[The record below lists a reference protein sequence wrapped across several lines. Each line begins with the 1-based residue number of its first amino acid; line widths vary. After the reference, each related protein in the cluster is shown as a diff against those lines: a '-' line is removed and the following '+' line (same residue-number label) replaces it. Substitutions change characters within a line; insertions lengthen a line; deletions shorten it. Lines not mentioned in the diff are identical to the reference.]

1 MRLLFR
7 HLPFVFVCLMGLSWP
22 ASAQQ
27 GVPRIASDNCLF
39 TEGDL
44 ARLELPPQAQ
54 GRWILLDAAGKQL
67 RYGQLAD
74 GERVLYFGG
83 LKNGIYYLFWWNRQ
97 DGAPDLDTQT
107 PDRLSFLLLPKP
119 PDPPGDPFFAVNQ
132 PGLAADLKA
141 GRNTPD
147 SDYTFTLNALARLGI
162 RRLRTRLTQ
171 ADLCEPSK
179 PGEINWRTFDQLTND
194 TTARNIRL
202 IALLGGASSPQTSN
216 PAGNAQLPDAQQTA
230 AYLQALLM
238 RDALKTDEFALWN
251 EPNGP
256 SFPGDAAAFRSFAQT
271 GYDTVKIRSRRAT
284 VALGGIAPVST
295 QPTFLPDLFKSPEAT
310 FLDVL
315 DFRADGTLA
324 DAKKFNALLDQLT
337 RNTPFAL
344 KPRAVSHAAFPCANN
359 SIRYERLQAS
369 ETLKKLI
376 WARYHNFHYFTA
388 ANLLDPPDDKT
399 GNGLFARTTAGPDP
413 GQPRLQAFAWVT
425 ALQRLSNAQP
435 TENWAFEGPTLEVY
449 SFSRQKETLLAA
461 WIPQNRRAGGKRAV
475 ASFHWPEG
483 AQAELYDL
491 TGERVT
497 SQRLKSHTGGWNY
510 VLLDIEPLYIVVPAP
525 AAEVTW

>member
-1 MRLLFR
+1 MRLRFR
-7 HLPFVFVCLMGLSWP
+7 LSLVPFLCFLSLNFS
-22 ASAQQ
+22 AAAQQ
-27 GVPRIASDNCLF
+27 AVLRIASDNCLF

-54 GRWILLDAAGKQL
+54 GRWMLLDGLGKQL

-74 GERVLYFGG
+74 GEHVLYFGG

-97 DGAPDLDTQT
+97 DWTPDLDTQT
-107 PDRLSFLLLPKP
+107 ADRLSFLLLPKP
-119 PDPPGDPFFAVNQ
+119 PDPPGDPFFAANQ

-147 SDYTFTLNALARLGI
+147 SDYAFTLNALARLGI
-162 RRLRTRLTQ
+162 RRLRTSLAH
-171 ADLCEPSK
+171 ADLCDPAK
-179 PGEINWRTFDQLTND
+179 PGETDWRVFDQFTND
-194 TTARNIRL
+194 TAARNIRF
-202 IALLGGASSPQTSN
+202 IALLGGASN
-216 PAGNAQLPDAQQTA
+216 PSQATDAPPPNAEENA

-238 RDALKTDEFALWN
+238 RDGLKTDEFALWN

-256 SFPGDAAAFRSFAQT
+256 SFPGDATAWGTLAQME
-271 GYDTVKIRSRRAT
+271 YNAIKIRSRRAT

-295 QPTFLPDLFKSPEAT
+295 KPTFLPDLFKNPEARL
-310 FLDVL
+310 FDVL
-315 DFRADGTLA
+315 DFRADGALS
-324 DAKKFNALLDQLT
+324 DAKKINALLDQLT
-337 RNTPFAL
+337 RDTPFAL
-344 KPRAVSHAAFPCANN
+344 KPRAISHAAFPCANN

-388 ANLLDPPDDKT
+388 AQLLDPTDDKA
-399 GNGLFARTTAGPDP
+399 GAGLFARTSAGPDP
-413 GQPRLQAFAWVT
+413 GQPRLQALAWVT

-435 TENWAFEGPTLEVY
+435 TENWAFESQDLEVY
-449 SFSRQKETLLAA
+449 SFSRQKETILAA
-461 WIPQNRRAGGKRAV
+461 WIPQERRAGGKRSV

-497 SQRLKSHTGGWNY
+497 SQRLKSHTGGWRY
-510 VLLDIEPLYIVVPAP
+510 VLLDIEPLYIVIQAP